1 MKILIVDDNIEFQ
14 YLLRRWLADS
24 VYEFDIVSDPHTC
37 LRRLQGNKYDLVI
50 VDLFMPDMSGI
61 KLFNIIKKKY
71 KIKVL
76 LITADEWNYDL
87 DLLKNVE
94 YKFRKPTTKAG
105 FLEILNSTII
115 IK

>member
-14 YLLRRWLADS
+14 YLLKRWLGDS
-24 VYEFDIVSDPHTC
+24 IYEFDIVSDPHSC
-37 LRRLQGNKYDLVI
+37 LRKLQNNKYDLVI
-50 VDLFMPDMSGI
+50 IDLFMPDMSGI

-71 KIKVL
+71 KTKIL

-94 YKFRKPTTKAG
+94 YKFRKPTTKYD
-105 FLEILNSTII
+105 FLEILNGVM
-115 IK
+115 K